1 MLGPY
6 ISGLQVCIYTRS
18 LDRLRLYKVVQR
30 NSPRIYH
37 KTYRKSGLRGFVSKY
52 LGPSSPYDCW
62 DLPLVPQ
69 QLNLLLALPLH
80 PPIPLTGRS
89 LGILPLQQHI
99 LQRTSTRKEQDQ
111 VSHDDAVSDP
121 IFGLV
126 GGAVDVAADN
136 TVEVTPANDETEGD
150 ATFVDTFG
158 IVGGPAG
165 G

>member
-1 MLGPY
+1 
-6 ISGLQVCIYTRS
+6 
-18 LDRLRLYKVVQR
+18 
-30 NSPRIYH
+30 
-37 KTYRKSGLRGFVSKY
+37 
-52 LGPSSPYDCW
+52 
-62 DLPLVPQ
+62 
-69 QLNLLLALPLH
+69 
-80 PPIPLTGRS
+80 
-89 LGILPLQQHI
+89 
-99 LQRTSTRKEQDQ
+99 
-111 VSHDDAVSDP
+111 VSDP